1 MNDFVKHAVY
11 FLLGG
16 TIVSVSAYLGSQG
29 RSFLAAFASTF
40 PAITGATFILIY
52 LNGGNESLVGYA
64 KHLLWFVPP
73 WIVYVVAMIHGPL
86 HGPLLRLRRADQT
99 GNPITAKPPS
109 LDQCL
114 NHCWGIVTMLRF
126 LGCATIYGKH

>member
-1 MNDFVKHAVY
+1 MGEFGKYVLY

-16 TIVSVSAYLGSQG
+16 TIVSVSTYLGSQG

-73 WIVYVVAMIHGPL
+73 WIVYVLAMIYGVPRIGFWPAMAL
-86 HGPLLRLRRADQT
+86 SMTLY
-99 GNPITAKPPS
+99 
-109 LDQCL
+109 
-114 NHCWGIVTMLRF
+114 F
-126 LGCATIYGKH
+126 GCIGLVKLAIR

>member
-1 MNDFVKHAVY
+1 VNEFVKYAVY

-16 TIVSVSAYLGSQG
+16 TIVSISTYLGSQG

-52 LNGGNESLVGYA
+52 LNGGSESLVGYA

-73 WIVYVVAMIHGPL
+73 WIVYVITMILGVPRVGFWPAMALSMTLYFSCIG
-86 HGPLLRLRRADQT
+86 LLKLAIR
-99 GNPITAKPPS
+99 
-109 LDQCL
+109 
-114 NHCWGIVTMLRF
+114 
-126 LGCATIYGKH
+126 